1 MKRKKAI
8 DIKIDEKE
16 PVVEKP
22 RSEKRKAFEAVIEAY
37 KKRNPVKYAMKKEA
51 LYAKL
56 KTL

>member
-1 MKRKKAI
+1 MKKKAI

-16 PVVEKP
+16 PVVEKS